1 MSNKLKGSVKWFNES
16 KGFGFITPDIGGSDV
31 FVHFNSI
38 ASGGVKTL
46 FEGQK
51 VNFSIEQGS
60 KGLQAVNV
68 IPA

>member
-1 MSNKLKGSVKWFNES
+1 
-16 KGFGFITPDIGGSDV
+16 GGSDV

-38 ASGGVKTL
+38 TSGGVKTL

-68 IPA
+68 IPT

>member
-1 MSNKLKGSVKWFNES
+1 NIKPLLIYN
-16 KGFGFITPDIGGSDV
+16 P
-31 FVHFNSI
+31 FNSI

>member
-1 MSNKLKGSVKWFNES
+1 MDYSFTQQS
-16 KGFGFITPDIGGSDV
+16 P
-31 FVHFNSI
+31 
-38 ASGGVKTL
+38 SGGVKTL